1 MNYHNS
7 YQRQAIIN
15 ASPALLIGKLFDFAI
30 ISTHKKEMARLDRIL
45 AELIRSLDTSNET
58 SVAMFQ
64 LFHYCREINL
74 QKRHDEVLE
83 LLEQIRDT
91 WYEVMVKS
99 GTSRQADPAPMKM
112 AGGI

>member
-1 MNYHNS
+1 
-7 YQRQAIIN
+7 
-15 ASPALLIGKLFDFAI
+15 
-30 ISTHKKEMARLDRIL
+30 
-45 AELIRSLDTSNET
+45 
-58 SVAMFQ
+58 MFQ

-83 LLEQIRDT
+83 LLEPIRDT